1 MCREDLPD
9 RGTPRQLGPHR
20 VLGRHLCLGKSE
32 HFDGSGRGYD
42 DDPVVIAEDQVAVV
56 HGHTAAFDRLAD
68 LVDVDSAERIFGADA
83 CHNRFIYAS
92 AKEENPA

>member
-1 MCREDLPD
+1 
-9 RGTPRQLGPHR
+9 
-20 VLGRHLCLGKSE
+20 
-32 HFDGSGRGYD
+32 
-42 DDPVVIAEDQVAVV
+42 VIAEDQVAVV